1 MRGNTG
7 IPYGHRWAE
16 ANRFPFFRPVSI
28 FNGAENRRVF
38 HRFKPRAFHPP
49 LVRLILPFSETIARE
64 EGENSYA
71 RRLQLLAIFRKRF
84 ESLCEGKIRKSD
96 ENFDP
101 ARTHEC
107 MSRSL
112 SLLCRDNSRDFPRV
126 VIFHA
131 VSPSVILFLCSE
143 KEFREWVE
151 LSTMFHSAL
160 FAWKEIWLGERR
172 GRGRWK
178 LGRNLE
184 EHSFD
189 YIEWDILESEIMLIR
204 C

>member
-64 EGENSYA
+64 EGENSYV

-84 ESLCEGKIRKSD
+84 ESLCEEKFVKAMKILIRHGPTD
-96 ENFDP
+96 ACHADVAFIVF
-101 ARTHEC
+101 
-107 MSRSL
+107 M
-112 SLLCRDNSRDFPRV
+112 CRDNSRDFPRV

-151 LSTMFHSAL
+151 LSTIFHSAL

-172 GRGRWK
+172 GRGVESWVEIW
-178 LGRNLE
+178 RNTV
-184 EHSFD
+184 S
-189 YIEWDILESEIMLIR
+189 II
-204 C
+204 

>member
-1 MRGNTG
+1 MGRKIAAFFT
-7 IPYGHRWAE
+7 AL
-16 ANRFPFFRPVSI
+16 NRALFIRLSCVSSS
-28 FNGAENRRVF
+28 
-38 HRFKPRAFHPP
+38 
-49 LVRLILPFSETIARE
+49 LS
-64 EGENSYA
+64 A
-71 RRLQLLAIFRKRF
+71 RRLLERR
-84 ESLCEGKIRKSD
+84 
-96 ENFDP
+96 
-101 ARTHEC
+101 ARTRTYAVYNYWQFFENDSNPCVKEKFVKAMKILIRHGPTDAC
-107 MSRSL
+107 HADVAFIVFM
-112 SLLCRDNSRDFPRV
+112 CRDNSRDFPRV

-151 LSTMFHSAL
+151 LSTIFHSAL

-172 GRGRWK
+172 GKGRWK

-184 EHSFD
+184 EYSFD